1 MNPLA
6 PLTAGNAEA
15 AAEAARESQKPD
27 AARQKADAQLDK
39 VAQEFEAIF
48 VRKVLGEL
56 QKTTK
61 LSGQAKIPG
70 ADMYESIW
78 LNEVSN
84 SLAKSGGFGVGRMLK
99 ETLARQGKSP
109 EQAIAE
115 MKGALAKNGHEELEA
130 QARNSKVPGAG
141 AVPSLR
147 EGFPRSR

>member
-6 PLTAGNAEA
+6 PLPAGSAAAALEA
-15 AAEAARESQKPD
+15 AGESQKPD
-27 AARQKADAQLDK
+27 GARQKADAQLDK

-61 LSGQAKIPG
+61 LSGQAKMPG

-78 LNEVSN
+78 LNEVSS

-115 MKGALAKNGHEELEA
+115 MKGALAKNGREELES
-130 QARNSKVPGAG
+130 QTRNSKVPGAG
-141 AVPSLR
+141 AVPTLR
-147 EGFPRSR
+147 EGFPRNR